1 MNRNT
6 CSLWN
11 KLATLRG
18 NWSVAA
24 FNGVSSCWWYLAGSL
39 LTSQVSSR
47 CLGCFFYTLKA
58 DSFPGNIRSM
68 AIETPI
74 DAKLILDTALK
85 KNMDLLK
92 RNCRPRGFLKYGYPK
107 TVSISFNTNSW
118 SKLVEWLGR
127 FGVPQWLRKPPFV
140 HCKDRIIPCTQG
152 QKWFGGWN
160 PGSQHKWAAQ
170 FTDKA
175 MVVKGPSLR
184 HRFNDYFSI
193 FC

>member
-1 MNRNT
+1 MFIIPNFFICHR
-6 CSLWN
+6 LWSTSIWIEIRVHSETN
-11 KLATLRG
+11 LPPCVETGQWLLSTASHLADDTWLE
-18 NWSVAA
+18 
-24 FNGVSSCWWYLAGSL
+24 
-39 LTSQVSSR
+39 
-47 CLGCFFYTLKA
+47 A

-85 KNMDLLK
+85 TNMDLLK

-107 TVSISFNTNSW
+107 TVSIGFNTNSW
-118 SKLVEWLGR
+118 SKLVEWFGR